1 MEPGTSGSELQI
13 VHDEKGG
20 HGRFYVPGT
29 EGRLAELT
37 YARSSPESVII
48 EETWVSDALAGQ
60 GVGKR
65 LVEEAVAWA
74 RLTGTSFVLVCP
86 FARSVFDRY
95 PELREVLE

>member
-1 MEPGTSGSELQI
+1 MEPGTSGSELRILHEEQ
-13 VHDEKGG
+13 GG

-37 YARSSPESVII
+37 YARSSLESVII

-65 LVEEAVAWA
+65 LVEEAVAWG
-74 RLTGTSFVLVCP
+74 RLTGTSLVPVCP
-86 FARSVFDRY
+86 FARSVFDRH
-95 PELREVLE
+95 PDLRDVLE